1 MKKAKGPLVLLNL
14 DKAGQSTTDET
25 AASETT
31 QKPADESI
39 PSHASVQEP
48 RFEIL
53 GRRPGLA
60 WDLLRAALIVLTLI
74 VAAGFA
80 LVVLPQSA
88 VDKLA
93 SNLEARHASAQQEKI
108 ALLYLGDDMTG
119 NNDFRVRGLVRN
131 ISNSPIEQLDAAVRF
146 YAHDGTI
153 LETTVVRMNKE
164 TIAPNETAQFE
175 LVYPN
180 YKMDFGSYSVDF
192 KLRQGSPVD
201 YRDMRATK

>member
-1 MKKAKGPLVLLNL
+1 MLLNL
-14 DKAGQSTTDET
+14 EKAGHSTTEAT
-25 AASETT
+25 PASETP
-31 QKPADESI
+31 QKSADDTLIHS
-39 PSHASVQEP
+39 SVPEP

-53 GRRPGLA
+53 GRRPGLP
-60 WDLLRAALIVLTLI
+60 WDLLRAALVVLALI
-74 VAAGFA
+74 VAAGFT

-88 VDKLA
+88 VDRLA
-93 SNLEARHASAQQEKI
+93 SNIEARHSAAQQEKI
-108 ALLYLGDDMTG
+108 ALLYLGDDMNG
-119 NNDFRVRGLVRN
+119 NDFRIRGLVRN
-131 ISNSPIEQLDAAVRF
+131 ISIAPIEQLDAAVRL
-146 YAHDGTI
+146 YSHNGTI

-164 TIAPNETAQFE
+164 TVAPNETAQFE